1 MNLIKRNSLICLPA
15 GGIVIIS
22 ILFGLYICLVVLH
35 NSAVVLEIFIG
46 SGGSSW
52 ILYDFIL
59 VA

>member
-46 SGGSSW
+46 SGGSS
-52 ILYDFIL
+52 
-59 VA
+59 